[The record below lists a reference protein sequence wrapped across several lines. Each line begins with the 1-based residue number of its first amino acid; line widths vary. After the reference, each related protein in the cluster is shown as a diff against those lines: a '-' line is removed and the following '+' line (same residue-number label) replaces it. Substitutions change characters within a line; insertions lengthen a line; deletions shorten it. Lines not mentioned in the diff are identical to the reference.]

1 VLLSK
6 FDWYIIRKFVF
17 TFVYILLIL
26 IVICIVFDISEKI
39 DDFIR
44 RSVPLK
50 VIIFTY
56 YLNFIPW
63 LVNTFSALFVFIT
76 VIFFTS
82 NMASKSEFVAALAGG
97 ISFNRL
103 LRPYLVVATLI
114 AIFSYVLNSFIL
126 PKSNKKRFNFEVEYI
141 NNARSGWTHNI
152 HQQIFQGQFIY
163 IQNFNVGDKIGY
175 KFTLEK
181 FEDSRLKQKTEAERI
196 LWNDST
202 KQWKLENIVVRDFY
216 NEGQKI
222 TTERERI
229 VQMNYKPEDFG
240 DKADEISTM
249 TDPELYRFITLQK
262 QRGVGNI
269 KEYLVELYKRKALP
283 FAGIILTFI
292 GVCIASRKIR
302 GGIGMHLFLGISL
315 AFSYILLMQITY
327 TFATYSSLNP
337 FIAVWA
343 PNLIYLIIALV
354 IYQYAPK

>member
-1 VLLSK
+1 MFLSK

-17 TFVYILLIL
+17 TFIYILLIL

-39 DDFIR
+39 DDFMR
-44 RSVPLK
+44 KSVPVK
-50 VIIFTY
+50 AIILEY

-76 VIFFTS
+76 VIYFTS
-82 NMASKSEFVAALAGG
+82 NMAAKTEFVAALAGG
-97 ISFNRL
+97 ISFNRI
-103 LRPYLVVATLI
+103 LRPYLLVATLI
-114 AIFSYVLNSFIL
+114 AIFSYLLNSFIL

-141 NNARSGWTHNI
+141 NNARSGWSHNI

-163 IQNFNVGDKIGY
+163 IQNFNAADRIGY

-181 FEDSRLKQKTEAERI
+181 FEGARLKQKTEAERI

-202 KQWKLENIVVRDFY
+202 RQWKLENLMIRDFE

-222 TTERERI
+222 STEKERI
-229 VQMNYKPEDFG
+229 VQMNYTPDDFG
-240 DKADEISTM
+240 EKGIDIATM
-249 TDPELYRFITLQK
+249 TDPELNRFISLQK

-269 KEYLVELYKRKALP
+269 KEYFVELYKRKSLP

-343 PNLIYLIIALV
+343 PNFIYFIIALF
-354 IYQYAPK
+354 IYKYAPK